1 MSPLAVLRVSIE
13 LFSPSSH
20 HPSKVSPLSPLCLM
34 ASCLTF
40 GFFMLGVDP
49 DVGYY
54 RTVGVHPPSPSSS
67 VSPLQ
72 IYPHYESSISSA
84 RRALTP
90 VSIRGPH
97 PLRQGTMPDNA
108 FVFVV
113 GSLFVRT
120 DGGPSLIDASQMT
133 VIAAEAGPP
142 HSTDERLFPQFA
154 ASYILGFGC
163 IASERYLL
171 PDRSVV
177 IAVRLSQHVRDGVKT
192 FALA

>member
-1 MSPLAVLRVSIE
+1 
-13 LFSPSSH
+13 
-20 HPSKVSPLSPLCLM
+20 M

-40 GFFMLGVDP
+40 GFFRLGVDP

-54 RTVGVHPPSPSSS
+54 RTVGMHPPSASSL

-72 IYPHYESSISSA
+72 IFPHYESCISSA
-84 RRALTP
+84 RCALTP

-97 PLRQGTMPDNA
+97 PLRDGTMPDNT
-108 FVFVV
+108 FMFVV

-154 ASYILGFGC
+154 VSYILGFGS
-163 IASERYLL
+163 IASDRYVL
-171 PDRSVV
+171 PDRSIVT
-177 IAVRLSQHVRDGVKT
+177 AVRLSQHVRNGVKT
-192 FALA
+192 FAVA